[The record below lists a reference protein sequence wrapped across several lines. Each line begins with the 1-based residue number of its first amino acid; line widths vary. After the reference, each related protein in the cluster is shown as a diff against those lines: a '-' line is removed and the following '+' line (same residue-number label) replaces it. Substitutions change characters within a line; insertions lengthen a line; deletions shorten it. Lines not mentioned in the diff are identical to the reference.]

1 MVLQNPAAVIRLQG
15 CHFQPACAVDSQNK
29 IHTAIT
35 ELAHPIEQDHRGS
48 GSIVFLGIGIRH
60 GPIIPCGSLNDSG
73 LRRSSGGLFQI
84 LFYFTAKSINL
95 KEPGFING

>member
-1 MVLQNPAAVIRLQG
+1 MPLQNLAAVIRLQG

-48 GSIVFLGIGIRH
+48 GGIVFLEFRISH
-60 GPIIPCGSLNDSG
+60 DPIIPCRQLNDSG
-73 LRRSSGGLFQI
+73 ERRSSDGIFQI

-95 KEPGFING
+95 KEP